1 MQSKRRAACSLTTKG
16 KIQQRLTL
24 SCSKFKKLGE
34 IILAKQTSGLL
45 KEDAFELYNK
55 SEWASFKISLTH

>member
-1 MQSKRRAACSLTTKG
+1 MQSNRRAACSLTTKG
-16 KIQQRLTL
+16 KIQQRLTR

-45 KEDAFELYNK
+45 KEDAFELHNK